1 MAGQPITLD
10 FETSGSLLE
19 DIRALADAARGLGEV
34 HAKAQAGIQADLTK
48 SSEKAIG
55 FSKSLDVAGD
65 TVIAIGREASR
76 GGAANLGKSLESAA
90 GSAAKLGTGMEKA
103 GKAAVT
109 AGQQGARG
117 ARQLGRAVQQSQ
129 AEAQASVKLTADQYV
144 IIQQE
149 IREAGIE
156 SEELTQAIAGAVE
169 ELAAAG
175 VTADELAPSLEPAVG
190 SVESLQRELRKAKLE
205 AGKLAAEFGLDSEQ
219 ALAAQRRV
227 AELTDEVGDLN
238 ARFDAFN
245 PDKKFEAL
253 NQVAFSLQGGLFAVQ
268 SLVQSIAGE
277 NEGLQRTIT
286 GVQTLLF
293 ASQGLQTLI
302 GGMGDALKTLRATL
316 LGTAAA
322 QEAQAAAAGQSAV
335 ATAASGT
342 AAAGASGGFRILTTS
357 VRAFTVS
364 LLTNPIFL
372 AVAAITALGFAIYS
386 AGQEAETAAEKTQK
400 WIDGFDKARAAKKR
414 LDGLLGGIRDA
425 KRESEDIDIGESLGG
440 RAAAMAQR
448 TREDV
453 QRLNAEVDAIF
464 VAQSSLIK
472 QAASIGIQAER
483 SFNEATQE
491 GELRIKNLKSL
502 SDDQAEALELILQK
516 YNELSEESDAIGREA
531 FLRELQ
537 AANEQKKLQKDIAK
551 AAADSARE
559 RKDIARSLA
568 QELLDAERDLSTRL
582 LAATADAGGSRA
594 TIELERENNIAEI
607 NELEKGFE
615 RKLALIEL
623 QKRLSNAAWQA
634 LGEAEREARADAL
647 LASGEVAL
655 PAQQQEQINAL
666 RLLAEEKYLRD
677 LDALYTEQ
685 AKARLDLIS
694 DAREREREELELDL
708 EQRAEALRKA
718 GATEQQIREFQQR
731 EREQFTQEGALAAI
745 ALDQQIA
752 EARINSQRRNGEKEV
767 DFERRKQLELL
778 AVKEAA
784 AVASLAAIE
793 EDGTK
798 ETALLR
804 AQFEAVI
811 AETEQARQRLLDNVP
826 EKTLLDLLGVDPK
839 YHALVKQSLND
850 LLQSAIQIA
859 KAANEAR
866 QSEVREQI
874 AATDAIVS
882 DAQRRRSELQS
893 ELDRALQDQR
903 DGYANNADALRDQIR
918 ETQRVEKA
926 AMEDKKRQIQEQR
939 RLARQAILIDAAAQV
954 SALAL
959 SVANLIKTWSSL
971 PYGVGLVAAFAQ
983 AAGIVAFVASTSAKL
998 KAASRDGPTFRKG
1011 GVLKDS
1017 TLFGPSHEAGGIAL
1031 LDRRTGHY
1039 YGEAEGGEGI
1049 VSRKAMTE
1057 RGPMV
1062 HAINIGDMGRLQ
1074 ELARAEL
1081 LRAGHMVIR
1090 PGDVRRMQGLSA
1102 AVAAPRGDDTAPRL
1116 LAEVAALREEV
1127 AGFRRQEA
1135 ERERV
1140 DGNRVRLPQHTI
1152 TRR

>member
-34 HAKAQAGIQADLTK
+34 HQKAQAGIQADLTK
-48 SSEKAIG
+48 SAEKAMG
-55 FSKSLDVAGD
+55 FSRSLDEASD
-65 TVIAIGREASR
+65 TVLALGKEAAR
-76 GGAANLGKSLESAA
+76 GGAAQLGKSIGTAA
-90 GSAAKLGTGMEKA
+90 AAADKLGTGMEKA
-103 GKAAVT
+103 GKAAV
-109 AGQQGARG
+109 AAAQQGARG
-117 ARQLGRAVQQSQ
+117 AQQLSRGVVQSQ
-129 AEAQASVKLTADQYV
+129 QNAAAAVKLTAEQYV

-149 IREAGIE
+149 IREAGLQ
-156 SEELTQAIAGAVE
+156 SDELTQAIAQSVE

-175 VTADELAPSLEPAVG
+175 VTADDLAPSIEPAVD
-190 SVESLQRELRKAKLE
+190 SAESLQRQLAAAKKE
-205 AGKLAAEFGLDSEQ
+205 AGALAAEFGIDSEQ

-227 AELTDEVGDLN
+227 GELSN
-238 ARFDAFN
+238 AVDSLAQRFEAFD
-245 PDKKFEAL
+245 PGKKFEAI

-268 SLVQSIAGE
+268 SLVSSLAGE
-277 NEGLQRTIT
+277 NEGLNRTIAT
-286 GVQTLLF
+286 VQTLLF
-293 ASQGLQTLI
+293 ATQGFQSLL

-400 WIDGFDKARAAKKR
+400 WIDGFDKV
-414 LDGLLGGIRDA
+414 RDA
-425 KRESEDIDIGESLGG
+425 NKRIEELVVGMRSIKREGEDIDIGERLSG
-440 RAAAMAQR
+440 RAAAIAKR
-448 TREDV
+448 TQEDLDQIAKV
-453 QRLNAEVDAIF
+453 KNAIF
-464 VAQSSLIK
+464 AAQSDLIK
-472 QAASIGIQAER
+472 QARAVGI
-483 SFNEATQE
+483 EATNAYNSVTGL
-491 GELRIKNLKSL
+491 GEIRVGNLEDL
-502 SDDQAEALELILQK
+502 SDDQAEALELIIGKFNDLELEAAALTQESIVRGLQ
-516 YNELSEESDAIGREA
+516 G
-531 FLRELQ
+531 
-537 AANEQKKLQKDIAK
+537 ANEQKKIQKDITK
-551 AAADSARE
+551 SAADSARE

-568 QELLDAERDLSTRL
+568 QELLDAERDLSARL

-594 TIELERENNIAEI
+594 TIELERENNLAEI
-607 NELEKGFE
+607 AELEKGFE

-623 QKRLSNAAWQA
+623 QKRLSNEAWQA

-677 LDALYTEQ
+677 LDALYTDQ

-708 EQRAEALRKA
+708 EQRAAALRKA
-718 GATEQQIREFQQR
+718 GATEQEILEFQKR
-731 EREQFTQEGALAAI
+731 EREAFTREGALAAI

-752 EARINSQRRNGEKEV
+752 EARINSQRQGSEREV

-784 AVASLAAIE
+784 ARASLAAIP

-826 EKTLLDLLGVDPK
+826 EQSLLDLLGIDPK

-859 KAANEAR
+859 RAANEAR

-882 DAQRRRSELQS
+882 DAQRRRNELQS

-903 DGYANNADALRDQIR
+903 EGYANNADALRDQIR

-926 AMEDKKRQIQEQR
+926 AMEDKKRHIQEQR
-939 RLARQAILIDAAAQV
+939 RLSRQAILIDAAAQV

-1049 VSRKAMTE
+1049 VSRKAMAE